1 MKTATC
7 IAEKLFGAECME
19 VDPWPQP
26 WPWLV
31 PLLAVVLGILL
42 TIIFVLYHRGEELLR
57 EERQIEWRERQ
68 ARTLAERARH
78 DRADE
83 AFEIVARP
91 VLFIGGTVLGVVVGG
106 LLLRLF
112 RKAAGR

>member
-1 MKTATC
+1 MKNC
-7 IAEKLFGAECME
+7 IGKVLFGHECVE
-19 VDPWPQP
+19 FEPWPQP
-26 WPWLV
+26 WPWLAPV
-31 PLLAVVLGILL
+31 LIVVVIGVIIAIVLL
-42 TIIFVLYHRGEELLR
+42 YERGEELLR

-68 ARTLAERARH
+68 AKTLAERARH

-83 AFEIVARP
+83 AFELVVKP
-91 VLFIGGTVLGVVVGG
+91 VLVIGGTVLGVVVGG